1 MALRMWVAI
10 LVVEGHLRSRPGGIM
25 RRRSVFAP
33 IIICAALALFGCG
46 TSSDRPPSGDATSQG
61 STSESPDV
69 AAEGLHLVVIGDS
82 IPFTSFCPGCEGFV
96 AQYATTLQERSGELV
111 AVANRSRDDSAGI
124 PEIREQ
130 VTNDAELR
138 AELAGADVVVISVGF
153 NNAVPDY
160 EFPPPQ
166 GRSPRCDVLAPG
178 IADQISAFIV
188 AITPSCT
195 EEITNAWG
203 EEYDAIFSELDK
215 LRAGKPTSFIVL
227 NVYDANTDPAELR
240 RAANSKKEFVAGL
253 SHIVLAYDQLND
265 VLCKTAVAHNYS
277 CVDLYHAMN
286 GPDGTT
292 PLGAW
297 TIDGAHPS
305 QKGNDLIAGLLA
317 DVDVS
322 AVTN

>member
-1 MALRMWVAI
+1 M
-10 LVVEGHLRSRPGGIM
+10 RPRHVIAAFSIGI
-25 RRRSVFAP
+25 A
-33 IIICAALALFGCG
+33 AALSGCG
-46 TSSDRPPSGDATSQG
+46 ASTGTSQPG
-61 STSESPDV
+61 VATTASEGLTPANSST
-69 AAEGLHLVVIGDS
+69 AEGLHLVVIGDS
-82 IPFTSFCPGCEGFV
+82 IPFPSFCPGCEGFV
-96 AQYATTLQERSGELV
+96 AQYAATLQERSGELV

-124 PEIREQ
+124 PEIRDQ
-130 VTNDAELR
+130 VTSDAELR
-138 AELAGADVVVISVGF
+138 TELAGADVVVISVGF

-160 EFPPPQ
+160 EAPPPQ

-178 IADQISAFIV
+178 ITDQISAFIV
-188 AITPSCT
+188 AVTPTCIAET
-195 EEITNAWG
+195 TNAWG
-203 EEYDAIFSELDK
+203 DEYDAIFSELDK

-240 RAANSKKEFVAGL
+240 RAANSKKEFIAGL

-286 GPDGTT
+286 GPDGKK
-292 PLGAW
+292 PLGPL

-305 QKGNDLIAGLLA
+305 QEGNDLIAELLA

-322 AVTN
+322 GVTT